1 MNLGEKLIYIQTEIK
16 NIVLQ
21 KFGQYGVDAH
31 LGTLILDAVK
41 SDLYKIALDSALAMA
56 TAPQAEECANEEE
69 TEKAS

>member
-31 LGTLILDAVK
+31 LGVLILDAVK
-41 SDLYKIALDSALAMA
+41 SDLYRIALDSALTLAM
-56 TAPQAEECANEEE
+56 TPEPTNVEKTTDVEE
-69 TEKAS
+69 